1 MEKDAPTRFKDWYNE
16 LAPEDVKLPLEWKKL
31 DATPFKKLLV
41 LRCLRPDRI
50 TAALSR
56 FIKDT
61 LPKGED
67 YIEMDQKSSFLDVL
81 GSVIGDSEPQI
92 PIFFILS
99 PGSDPVK
106 EVEKIIKKDREK
118 YRIEAG
124 KSFFSISLGQG
135 QDEVARR
142 RIEEGNKEGHWI
154 MLQNI
159 HLMPRWLG

>member
-1 MEKDAPTRFKDWYNE
+1 
-16 LAPEDVKLPLEWKKL
+16 
-31 DATPFKKLLV
+31 
-41 LRCLRPDRI
+41 
-50 TAALSR
+50 
-56 FIKDT
+56 
-61 LPKGED
+61 
-67 YIEMDQKSSFLDVL
+67 MDSKSSFLDIL
-81 GSVIGDSEPQI
+81 GSSISDSEPQI

-106 EVEKIIKKDREK
+106 EVEKIIKKDRDR

-159 HLMPRWLG
+159 HLMPTWLIEL